1 MILVTGGTG
10 LIGSHLL
17 FELVLQE
24 RKVKALKRKTSNTG
38 LTQKIFE
45 GYSPEG
51 KQLFEKIEWVEGQTE
66 DFDSIRAA
74 LSGVSE
80 VYHCAAIVSFGKR
93 AFNRMLEVNVQGT
106 ANVVDAS
113 LEQGVQKFCH
123 VSSVASLGD
132 ALDGKEVTEQA
143 VWGKS
148 KGKSGYAISKFR
160 SEMEVWRGIEQGL
173 NATIVN
179 PSVILGPGKWDSGS
193 GQIFGTLEKGFPF
206 YTTGITGYVDVRDV
220 VDSMLKAMELEFW
233 GKRTIVNG
241 QNISHG
247 EVFALIAKELGNKP
261 PRIRVTPLMAAIAWR
276 LVWVVSL
283 ITRKTPALTSDTAKS
298 GNSITYY
305 SSERMQNELGIKPRS
320 MEQAIQNTIRFGRL

>member
-17 FELVLQE
+17 FELAL
-24 RKVKALKRKTSNTG
+24 RGHNVKALKRKTSNTG
-38 LTQKIFE
+38 FTQKIFE
-45 GYSPEG
+45 GYSSEG
-51 KQLFEKIEWVEGQTE
+51 KELFEKVEWVEGQTE
-66 DFDSIRAA
+66 DYISIRAA
-74 LSGVSE
+74 LNGVSE

-93 AFNRMLEVNVQGT
+93 SFNQMLEVNVQGT

-113 LEQGVQKFCH
+113 LEQGVKKFCH
-123 VSSVASLGD
+123 VSSVASLGRSFD
-132 ALDGKEVTEQA
+132 EKEVTEQTT
-143 VWGKS
+143 WGKT

-160 SEMEVWRGIEQGL
+160 SEMEVWRGIELGL

-206 YTTGITGYVDVRDV
+206 YTAGITGYVDVRDV
-220 VDSMLKAMELEFW
+220 VDSMLKAMELEQW
-233 GKRTIVNG
+233 GKRFIING

-276 LVWVVSL
+276 LVWLVSQV
-283 ITRKTPALTSDTAKS
+283 TRKTPALTSDTAKS
-298 GNSITYY
+298 GNSVTYY
-305 SSERMQNELGIKPRS
+305 SSERMQKELGIKPRS
-320 MEQAIQNTIRFGRL
+320 VERAIKNTIRFGRL